1 MAFFQKSSLLL
12 SGVISHLLKKYQAA
26 RPVAAET
33 MRWSTGFTEVVS
45 VSYGEPDGRLTRYI
59 Q

>member
-1 MAFFQKSSLLL
+1 MVFFQNASFLM
-12 SGVISHLLKKYQAA
+12 GGDVWCLLKKYQAA
-26 RPVAAET
+26 KPAVMEIVK
-33 MRWSTGFTEVVS
+33 WSTEFTEVVL